1 METGLTKKEFLS
13 KIFKD
18 AGCVAADFFKH
29 KHYTIITRSGI
40 EKIMAFNNIEVDYI
54 LERCEPNFCVVK
66 ALCTL
71 GDKKVQTYGSAL
83 YGGKEQNDSGKWV
96 DTGSTTTWYVAEMAE
111 KRAFSRGVLKIMGL
125 YEHGIMGEN
134 ESEEFKRS

>member
-18 AGCVAADFFKH
+18 AGCVADDFFKH

-40 EKIMAFNNIEVDYI
+40 EKIQAHNDIKVDYT

-66 ALCTL
+66 ALCNM
-71 GDKKVQTYGSAL
+71 GGKEVQTYGSAL
-83 YGGKEQNDSGKWV
+83 KGATHNE
-96 DTGSTTTWYVAEMAE
+96 GSTNTWYVAEMAE
-111 KRAFSRGVLKIMGL
+111 KRAFSRGVLKVMGL
-125 YEHGIMGEN
+125 YEHGIMGDD
-134 ESEEFKRS
+134 ESEEFQKPKKA

>member
-1 METGLTKKEFLS
+1 MDTGLTKKEFLS

-83 YGGKEQNDSGKWV
+83 K
-96 DTGSTTTWYVAEMAE
+96 GSTHNEGSTNTWYVAEMAE

-134 ESEEFKRS
+134 ESEEFKRG

>member
-40 EKIMAFNNIEVDYI
+40 EKIMAFNNIEVDYT

-66 ALCTL
+66 ALCSL
-71 GDKKVQTYGSAL
+71 GDKTVQTYGSAL
-83 YGGKEQNDSGKWV
+83 KGSSHND
-96 DTGSTTTWYVAEMAE
+96 GSTNTWYVAEMAE

-125 YEHGIMGEN
+125 YEHGIMGAD
-134 ESEEFKRS
+134 ESEDFKKG

>member
-1 METGLTKKEFLS
+1 MDTGLTKKEFLS

-40 EKIMAFNNIEVDYI
+40 EKIMAFSNIEVDYI

-83 YGGKEQNDSGKWV
+83 K
-96 DTGSTTTWYVAEMAE
+96 GSTHNDGSTNTWYVAEMAE

-125 YEHGIMGEN
+125 YEHGIMGQD
-134 ESEEFKRS
+134 ESEDFKKG